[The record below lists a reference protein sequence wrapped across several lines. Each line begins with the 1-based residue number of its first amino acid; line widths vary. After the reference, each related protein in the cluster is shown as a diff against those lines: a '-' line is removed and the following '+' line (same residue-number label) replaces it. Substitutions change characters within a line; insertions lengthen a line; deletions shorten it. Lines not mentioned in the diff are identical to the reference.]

1 MTSPKAGFD
10 NQAIY
15 TMFHPPPPT
24 STATPSSSHHSS
36 SNAGAIAG
44 GVVGGLAA
52 LSIISL
58 ILFLH
63 RRRANRKRAAQQAA
77 ITRQQR
83 DLEEAKDK
91 KFDAGHDGS
100 GATAVV
106 LGQDEVHE
114 LGVPA
119 EKKEF
124 VEMPGD
130 DGAKAAGAMGG
141 VVRGEKQ
148 EQRFFEMLGDVPERR
163 DGGQG

>member
-24 STATPSSSHHSS
+24 STPAPSSSHNSS

-52 LSIISL
+52 LSMIAL

-77 ITRQQR
+77 ATRQQR
-83 DLEEAKDK
+83 DLEEAKEK
-91 KFDAGHDGS
+91 KFDGGPDS
-100 GATAVV
+100 GAAVE

-119 EKKEF
+119 EKKE
-124 VEMPGD
+124 VLEMPGD
-130 DGAKAAGAMGG
+130 DGAKEASGMGG